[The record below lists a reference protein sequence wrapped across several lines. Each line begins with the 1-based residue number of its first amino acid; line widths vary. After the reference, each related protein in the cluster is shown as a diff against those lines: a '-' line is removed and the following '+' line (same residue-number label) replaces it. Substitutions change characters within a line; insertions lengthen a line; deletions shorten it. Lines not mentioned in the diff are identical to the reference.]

1 MPYHTIRYFGD
12 KKYVVNVCDQ
22 TGEVYHKDHIGY
34 VSVYSENAN
43 KWFGSY
49 NDLYEFKYG
58 KKNSG
63 KKNKKTNR
71 RHYQNKKNYDNR
83 RYENKNEVVN
93 PDENNNSETKE

>member
-58 KKNSG
+58 KKIVE
-63 KKNKKTNR
+63 KKIKKQIEDITKIKKTMIIEDM
-71 RHYQNKKNYDNR
+71 KIKM
-83 RYENKNEVVN
+83 K
-93 PDENNNSETKE
+93 